1 MKKFMQSLYILLV
14 ITGLTISV
22 LPAQTASDIL
32 RYSYTNPQGT
42 ARAMGIG
49 GAIGGLGGDFT
60 SLSINPAGI
69 GGYWKSEFMV
79 SPVFIGNNTR
89 SSLNGGLESQELA
102 RKFGLSNLGIVFTNT
117 SDRGAWKAVS
127 LGIGLNK
134 LGSYQQ
140 EFFYQNETQGSI
152 VDRFAGLAF
161 GLTPDQL
168 DGFEAG
174 PAYSSGA
181 IYDIGNDL
189 IYETD
194 FDNQDQ
200 DVFRKN
206 QLVKTEGYN
215 NELVIGFGGNLK
227 NKVLIGGSVGVPFV
241 SFRSDKIYEE
251 TDENDV
257 IPAFNYLRFNE
268 YLSTE
273 GGGVNLKLGAIV
285 KLSNNIR
292 IGAAVHTPTYLAL
305 TDRFTTD
312 FTYEYNEG
320 AGDESFTNESPE
332 GEFEYGLTTPWKA
345 VANAAWIVGKQ
356 GFISADIEYIDYA
369 SAKYD
374 FTTNSDNVEDRIYQD
389 EVNAEIKESY
399 KSAVNIKL
407 GGELAYE
414 GFRFRLGG
422 QLLSSPFVNDH
433 TFEKVLTAGLGVRG
447 NKAFLDLGFSHSS
460 VNELYLPYRVE
471 GAPLQNV
478 DNHLGKNQIVLTVGF
493 KI

>member
-1 MKKFMQSLYILLV
+1 MKKFMQSLYILLA

-422 QLLSSPFVNDH
+422 QLLGSPFVNDH

-460 VNELYLPYRVE
+460 VNELYLPFRVE

>member
-1 MKKFMQSLYILLV
+1 MKDLIRSLYIALIVASLTPLL
-14 ITGLTISV
+14 

-32 RYSYTNPQGT
+32 RFSNTSPQGT
-42 ARAMGIG
+42 ARAIGIG

-60 SLSINPAGI
+60 SLSVNPAGI

-79 SPVFIGNNTR
+79 SPVFVRNNTR

-102 RKFGLSNLGIVFTNT
+102 RKFGLSNVGIVFTNT

-134 LGSYQQ
+134 LGNYEQ

-152 VDRFAGLAF
+152 VDRFAGRAF

-168 DGFEAG
+168 DGFESG

-200 DVFRKN
+200 EVFQKR
-206 QLVKTEGYN
+206 QLVKSEGYN

-227 NKVLIGGSVGVPFV
+227 NKVLIGGSVGIPFV
-241 SFRSDKIYEE
+241 SYSSEKSYEE
-251 TDENDV
+251 IDDLDV
-257 IPAFNYLRFNE
+257 IPAFNYLNFNE
-268 YLSTE
+268 YLTTE
-273 GGGVNLKLGAIV
+273 GGGVNLKLGAIF
-285 KLSNNIR
+285 KLNNNFR
-292 IGAAVHTPTYLAL
+292 LGAAFHSPTYLAL

-345 VANAAWIVGKQ
+345 VANAAWIIGKS
-356 GFISADIEYIDYA
+356 GFISTDIEYIDYS

-399 KSAVNIKL
+399 KAAVNIKL

-422 QLLSSPFVNDH
+422 QLVGSPFVDDNS
-433 TFEKVLTAGLGVRG
+433 FEKVLTAGIGVRG

-460 VNELYLPYRVE
+460 VNELYLPYQIE

-478 DNHLGKNQIVLTVGF
+478 ENRIGKNNIVLTVGF